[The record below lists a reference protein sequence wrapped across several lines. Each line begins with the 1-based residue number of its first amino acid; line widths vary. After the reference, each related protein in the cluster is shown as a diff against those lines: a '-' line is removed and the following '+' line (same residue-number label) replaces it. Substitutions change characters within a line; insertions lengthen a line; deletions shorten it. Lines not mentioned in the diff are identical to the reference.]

1 MSFNSWTFVLFVLPV
16 LGLYYILPFRW
27 QNRMLLV
34 ASCIFYASWNWRFL
48 FLLLLQTSID
58 FFVGQRVHDS
68 ESPVTRKRLLLL
80 SIAANLGILGVFKYF
95 NFFVDSASFLATAL
109 NVHVSLPTLQ
119 VILPVGISFYTFHAM
134 SYTIDIYRKKL
145 VPIQDFWD
153 YMLFVLYF
161 PQLVAGP
168 IARASLLLPQVTH
181 PRTITRNK
189 VAEGLWLILWG
200 YFKKMVVADNLAV
213 VVDQVFGHAHAVH
226 GASCLFAL
234 YCFAFQI
241 YCDFSGYTDIARGFG
256 KLMGFELTLNFNR
269 PYLATNP
276 SDFWQRWHISLSSW
290 LRDYLYIPLGG
301 SRNGKWMTYRNLM
314 LTMLL
319 GGLWHGAAWNF
330 VIWGGYHGALLVG
343 YKVWSER
350 VNLRLTGFA
359 STAAVWASRILMFNL
374 TCLGWLF
381 FRARSYGQIMQ
392 FLHKMVFDF
401 RFDTEAA
408 VIFGALVLFGGAVT
422 VLDAWLKNTD
432 DPRKRP
438 LWNWGLGPATASILA
453 AGIVMFAQSAQ
464 KFLYFQF

>member
-16 LGLYYILPFRW
+16 LGLYYLLPFKW

-58 FFVGQRVHDS
+58 FFVGQKVYDS
-68 ESPVTRKRLLLL
+68 DCPVKRKRLLLL
-80 SIAANLGILGVFKYF
+80 SLCANLGILGIFKYF
-95 NFFVDSASFLATAL
+95 NFFIGNAAYLASALHL
-109 NVHVSLPTLQ
+109 HVSMPTLQ

-168 IARASLLLPQVTH
+168 IARASLLLPQVSN
-181 PRTITRNK
+181 PRTVTRDK

-200 YFKKMVVADNLAV
+200 FFKKMVVADNLALL
-213 VVDQVFGHAHAVH
+213 VDQVFSHSHVVH

-269 PYLATNP
+269 PYLAVNP

-290 LRDYLYIPLGG
+290 LRDYLYISLGG
-301 SRNGKWMTYRNLM
+301 NRNGKWKTYRNLM

-330 VIWGGYHGALLVG
+330 VIWGGYHGALLMAHRF
-343 YKVWSER
+343 WTEH

-359 STAAVWASRILMFNL
+359 STAAMWASRLLMFNL

-392 FLHKMVFDF
+392 FLYKMAFDF
-401 RFDTEAA
+401 RIDAEC
-408 VIFGALVLFGGAVT
+408 VMIFGTLALFGGAVT
-422 VLDAWLKNTD
+422 VLDAWLKNAD

-438 LWNWGLGPATASILA
+438 LWNWGLGPATASLMA
-453 AGIVMFAQSAQ
+453 AGLVLFAQSAQ
-464 KFLYFQF
+464 QFLYFQF